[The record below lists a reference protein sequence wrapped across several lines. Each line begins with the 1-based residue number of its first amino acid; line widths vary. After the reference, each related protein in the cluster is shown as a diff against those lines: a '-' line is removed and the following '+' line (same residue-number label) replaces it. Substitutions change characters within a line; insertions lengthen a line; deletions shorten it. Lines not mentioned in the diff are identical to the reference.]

1 MVDLDNIKTTFA
13 FFDDWEDK
21 YRFLIDLGKSVPV
34 LSSEFRIAENLVRG
48 CQSQV
53 WLLGEYDAEQHR
65 LRLQIDSD
73 AHIVRGLIAIVLAT
87 FDERSPNEI
96 VDYDIEHLFKELD
109 LLNHLSVT
117 RGNGLRA
124 LVKRINDTA
133 SSYLKNCPAPRILDT
148 VYIYSFLRSRCPPK
162 STCIFAQTTAICRSG
177 YPSTIGTPSKG
188 ATSQSPPSTI
198 EIRSRRAKSNFC

>member
-53 WLLGEYDAEQHR
+53 WLLGEYDGEQHR

-133 SSYLKNCPAPRILDT
+133 SSYLKN
-148 VYIYSFLRSRCPPK
+148 
-162 STCIFAQTTAICRSG
+162 
-177 YPSTIGTPSKG
+177 
-188 ATSQSPPSTI
+188 
-198 EIRSRRAKSNFC
+198 

>member
-1 MVDLDNIKTTFA
+1 MLDLDNIKTTFA

-53 WLLGEYDAEQHR
+53 WLLGEYDGEQHR

-87 FDERSPNEI
+87 FDGQSPNEI
-96 VDYDIEHLFKELD
+96 VDYDIENLFEELD

-133 SSYLKNCPAPRILDT
+133 CSYVTN
-148 VYIYSFLRSRCPPK
+148 
-162 STCIFAQTTAICRSG
+162 
-177 YPSTIGTPSKG
+177 
-188 ATSQSPPSTI
+188 
-198 EIRSRRAKSNFC
+198 